1 MTEELGVSTADAGA
15 APGPGPLSTSA
26 ASVPSDDG
34 CNNVP

>member
-1 MTEELGVSTADAGA
+1 MTEELGVSAADDSA